1 LFSPSGH
8 HCTSAYHYSVVALLE
23 LFYVLCTSF
32 SCTQLVLPAA
42 IWAGPLLP
50 PRRRRHRGQEKI
62 SACEQQRSLFPS
74 HPSPI
79 APLLY
84 VLSRSLTMH
93 RSNYVLAANV
103 GDSDDATSLS
113 SLLVHVF
120 ACLRQCISRFHI
132 GDVLLAILHRG
143 FEVHKSITQTALPL
157 TLVLSEATLAKA
169 LNALSRRVVRR
180 NWGDGT
186 SVCSTKMPFRADCR
200 TSLGQT
206 RFTHS
211 NLKARRTAKRED
223 RGRVRIRT
231 VGSICG
237 A

>member
-1 LFSPSGH
+1 VYIIFLYPVGFIGCHLGVAPFSPTSIVASVYRRKIPMNNRGRCSRVIRIELCSGG
-8 HCTSAYHYSVVALLE
+8 E
-23 LFYVLCTSF
+23 
-32 SCTQLVLPAA
+32 
-42 IWAGPLLP
+42 
-50 PRRRRHRGQEKI
+50 RRRLGRRDVFEFITSTRFRMPQTVYLPISHRRRASRHSTSRIRGTQI
-62 SACEQQRSLFPS
+62 HHANC
-74 HPSPI
+74 I
-79 APLLY
+79 ASS
-84 VLSRSLTMH
+84 SRS
-93 RSNYVLAANV
+93 
-103 GDSDDATSLS
+103 
-113 SLLVHVF
+113 
-120 ACLRQCISRFHI
+120 
-132 GDVLLAILHRG
+132 
-143 FEVHKSITQTALPL
+143 
-157 TLVLSEATLAKA
+157 LVLSEATLAKA

-211 NLKARRTAKRED
+211 NLKARRTEKRED